1 MVNFWDGYSKKHL
14 GQLQRFDSSVTALDF
29 SSDGTKLAIACT
41 YLDELEKATKP
52 IPEPAIYVQYV
63 NEQKIKP
70 K

>member
-1 MVNFWDGYSKKHL
+1 MVNFWDGYNKKHL

-52 IPEPAIYVQYV
+52 IPEPAIYVHYV
-63 NEQKIKP
+63 NEQEIKP